1 MSFNF
6 ASFADTKPASN
17 NSYLKPYS
25 INEDVTIKS
34 TEISEGTNATTGN
47 AWKCLKIT
55 FGNNEGTYTESIFY
69 LTDPAKDNA
78 RGEMTMSNGGK
89 RELPSNWERTR
100 DKMAAIGYAFFPES
114 FEKFKAVAPTAKT
127 FEEMMRFYIN
137 DIELEVTWEDNDSVR
152 ALKGIASEG
161 PITIGM
167 SMYGGFGQVGP
178 IGQDLPRNDRQT
190 TTGAGDIVLYSGNQI
205 VVFYG
210 SNSWSYTR
218 LGHIE
223 GKTQEELAGMLGT
236 ADVTVTIDNAE

>member
-25 INEDVTIKS
+25 INENVTIKS

-69 LTDPAKDNA
+69 LTDPTKDNA

-114 FEKFKAVAPTAKT
+114 FEKFKAVAPKAKT
-127 FEEMMRFYIN
+127 FEEMMGFYKKI
-137 DIELEVTWEDNDSVR
+137 VDSAIDKKATNMKLVGR
-152 ALKGIASEG
+152 NSGGRVYATLPSCTGIAQAKDEK
-161 PITIGM
+161 TALNNKCN
-167 SMYGGFGQVGP
+167 VGDWYTWVSSP
-178 IGQDLPRNDRQT
+178 FNDNLDKLSFSAYEDSQRNAISAAKPTAMPDELPEIKDEDPFDLES
-190 TTGAGDIVLYSGNQI
+190 L
-205 VVFYG
+205 
-210 SNSWSYTR
+210 
-218 LGHIE
+218 L
-223 GKTQEELAGMLGT
+223 
-236 ADVTVTIDNAE
+236 